1 MYLVLSAHLPPPL
14 AAGTWI
20 IHARHNPNG
29 TQPKDTKT
37 MNKLT
42 RNLITFAG
50 LGLPFMGNGQP
61 VNSDHWAMTDALGR
75 KASGYEVAGDKKK
88 DKFVAMFYW
97 TWHQG
102 NDDTTY
108 QVKNITEIIREH
120 PEAMKDYNHPAWG
133 TKRPGFYYWEQPLFG
148 YYKTTDPW
156 VLRRHAE
163 MLADAGVDAV
173 FFDCTNGSLTWQE
186 SYEALLKTWDQ
197 AQRDGVNV
205 PKIAFM
211 LPFGPAPHSLV
222 SLRQLYNDLYKP
234 GRYKNLWFVWKDK
247 PCIMGYPDNLTDSE
261 VDREIAEFFTFR
273 PGQPDYVDGPKR
285 NDQWGWLENYPQHG
299 YVKGSD
305 GKFEQATVGIAQ
317 NAGPETDGHC
327 SAFNLPGTYG
337 RSFSMRNG
345 FDPRVDGYLYGW
357 NFQEQWD
364 RAREIDPEL
373 VFVTGWNEFIA
384 GQWLPEHGWTGD
396 PFSFVDQFDWEHSR
410 DIEPNKGWGDK
421 GDVYYL
427 QLIDNV
433 RKFKGMTPPDQ
444 VSGPKS
450 VRINKWEDWEQVTPY
465 FRHYKGNTL
474 HRDHRGRHDQYYRN
488 TTGRNDIVG
497 AKVARDNKKLYFYV
511 ETADRLTSPND
522 RNWMMLFI
530 DTDRD
535 KTTGWNGYDILIN
548 RVTPRG
554 NRAVVERNVGNRWE
568 WEEVA
573 AVPFS
578 LNNNKL
584 ALGVDRQVLGVEGKV
599 DIEFKWNDNM
609 QENGNIMDF
618 YVNGDTAP
626 GGRFNFVY
634 SAP

>member
-1 MYLVLSAHLPPPL
+1 
-14 AAGTWI
+14 
-20 IHARHNPNG
+20 
-29 TQPKDTKT
+29 
-37 MNKLT
+37 
-42 RNLITFAG
+42 
-50 LGLPFMGNGQP
+50 
-61 VNSDHWAMTDALGR
+61 
-75 KASGYEVAGDKKK
+75 
-88 DKFVAMFYW
+88 
-97 TWHQG
+97 
-102 NDDTTY
+102 
-108 QVKNITEIIREH
+108 
-120 PEAMKDYNHPAWG
+120 
-133 TKRPGFYYWEQPLFG
+133 
-148 YYKTTDPW
+148 
-156 VLRRHAE
+156 
-163 MLADAGVDAV
+163 
-173 FFDCTNGSLTWQE
+173 
-186 SYEALLKTWDQ
+186 
-197 AQRDGVNV
+197 
-205 PKIAFM
+205 
-211 LPFGPAPHSLV
+211 
-222 SLRQLYNDLYKP
+222 
-234 GRYKNLWFVWKDK
+234 
-247 PCIMGYPDNLTDSE
+247 
-261 VDREIAEFFTFR
+261 
-273 PGQPDYVDGPKR
+273 
-285 NDQWGWLENYPQHG
+285 
-299 YVKGSD
+299 
-305 GKFEQATVGIAQ
+305 
-317 NAGPETDGHC
+317 
-327 SAFNLPGTYG
+327 
-337 RSFSMRNG
+337 
-345 FDPRVDGYLYGW
+345 
-357 NFQEQWD
+357 
-364 RAREIDPEL
+364 
-373 VFVTGWNEFIA
+373 
-384 GQWLPEHGWTGD
+384 
-396 PFSFVDQFDWEHSR
+396 
-410 DIEPNKGWGDK
+410 
-421 GDVYYL
+421 
-427 QLIDNV
+427 
-433 RKFKGMTPPDQ
+433 

-548 RVTPRG
+548 RVTPLG